1 MLDVLVALDV
11 AQRDMKNQFE
21 MQAPPR
27 TKARRAD
34 RKHRSP
40 LRAGSAQAI
49 RVLASVRTRHR
60 SGQPAQP
67 ASSEGSGR

>member
-11 AQRDMKNQFE
+11 TQRHMKNQFE
-21 MQAPPR
+21 MEAPTR
-27 TKARRAD
+27 AKARRAD

-40 LRAGSAQAI
+40 LRAGSALAI

-60 SGQPAQP
+60 SGKRAQP

>member
-1 MLDVLVALDV
+1 MLDFLVALDV
-11 AQRDMKNQFE
+11 TQRHMKE
-21 MQAPPR
+21 LEAPTR
-27 TKARRAD
+27 AKVRRAD

-40 LRAGSAQAI
+40 LRAGSALAI

-60 SGQPAQP
+60 SGQRAQP

>member
-1 MLDVLVALDV
+1 MLEVLVALDET
-11 AQRDMKNQFE
+11 QRHMKNLFE
-21 MQAPPR
+21 MEAPTR
-27 TKARRAD
+27 AKARRAD

-40 LRAGSAQAI
+40 LRAGFALAI

-60 SGQPAQP
+60 SGQRSQP